1 MTRESYVARVRAS
14 FGQGLL
20 LLPSVA
26 AVIRKRSGELL
37 VQERAEGGWSLPA
50 GAIEPGETPEQA
62 VAREVAEETG
72 LTVIAQ
78 RLLGVFG
85 GRDFRHTYP
94 NGDRVEYMVAPVSLR
109 GRSQRRLAERFGNY
123 ETALVRSRRRAR
135 TGAAL
140 SRRPVVRARLRFAD
154 MKKGGPL
161 PDRPLVPPSRK
172 T

>member
-62 VAREVAEETG
+62 LAREVAEETG

-94 NGDRVEYMVAPVSLR
+94 NGDRVEYMVALYRCEVARSAVSP
-109 GRSQRRLAERFGNY
+109 SDS
-123 ETALVRSRRRAR
+123 ET
-135 TGAAL
+135 T
-140 SRRPVVRARLRFAD
+140 RLRWFARAD
-154 MKKGGPL
+154 APELAL
-161 PDRPLVPPSRK
+161 PYPADLLFGRGSASR